1 MKVVTLTDKEEILL
15 VKLLDKKMNSMHDKY
30 TEKEKD
36 MTDAES
42 IRHNKKMSLLSGLKD
57 KIK

>member
-30 TEKEKD
+30 TEKEKE
-36 MTDAES
+36 MPEAES